1 MFCKLNLLA
10 WFSLSLF
17 SLLFQIT
24 GFRGLS
30 LRRFFCSPSADI
42 LDTCSRTRCTIIRK
56 AIIGLICS
64 SETFC
69 GLEEPSL
76 PSRPCVGSVPRLLA
90 PKSPFFLPESS
101 WMSLIFKSFL
111 HLQLLIELLVSIQ
124 GSLSYLAQGKGQDS
138 QEPAPPGLGV
148 RPSYLR
154 QLFRHCSQC
163 LTH

>member
-1 MFCKLNLLA
+1 MRKFLCISSVEVLY
-10 WFSLSLF
+10 
-17 SLLFQIT
+17 
-24 GFRGLS
+24 
-30 LRRFFCSPSADI
+30 FCSRASHD
-42 LDTCSRTRCTIIRK
+42 IIRK

-111 HLQLLIELLVSIQ
+111 HLQLLIKLLVSIQ
-124 GSLSYLAQGKGQDS
+124 GSLSYLAQGRGQES
-138 QEPAPPGLGV
+138 QEPAPPGLGA